1 MERHGGRTCD
11 AQRPSGHEPLD
22 ARLLSR
28 PRAPTSVRTRHAR
41 RVHATTTAC
50 ALVGL
55 DPVPI
60 TVEVLVAGGLPALHV
75 VGLGDAAVMEAKERV
90 RAALKH
96 SGWGL
101 PPSRV
106 TVNLAPAD
114 LRKVGPGYDLPIA
127 LAVLAAQRLT
137 PAARLA
143 GAVVVGELSLDG
155 AVRGAPGVLAAALLA
170 RSHGDRVVV
179 VPPSQAAEARL
190 VDGIEVIAPA
200 TLAEAVAWCRTG
212 LGPTGTGASDDG
224 GARGHRH
231 EAPPAPDLA
240 DVRGQAVARRALE
253 VAAAGEHALLLV
265 GPPGC
270 GKSMLARRLP
280 GLWPPLDDATAWS
293 ATLVRSA
300 QGAPV
305 THLLRQAP
313 FRAPHHGGSDAGLL
327 GGGPTLR
334 PGEVSLAHGGVL
346 FLDELPE
353 WSRRALEGLRQPL
366 EEGEVALVRAAG
378 TRVYPARFTL
388 VAAMNP
394 CACGHDGDDGVPC
407 RCHPSDRRRY
417 RGRLSGPLLDRFDL
431 RLRVPRL
438 PPEHVATA
446 AAGEASAPVAARVAV
461 ARARAVARQGGPNGR
476 LAGRALERHAPLDA
490 AAHEILARAAAQ
502 GAVSGRGADR
512 LRRVALTLAD
522 LEGRSAIGVEHLA
535 EALAYRAEPFSE
547 AETLG

>member
-1 MERHGGRTCD
+1 M
-11 AQRPSGHEPLD
+11 
-22 ARLLSR
+22 
-28 PRAPTSVRTRHAR
+28 
-41 RVHATTTAC
+41 HATATAC

-55 DPVPI
+55 DPRAVS
-60 TVEVLVAGGLPALHV
+60 VEAFIAGGLPGLHL

-96 SGWGL
+96 AGLGL

-106 TVNLAPAD
+106 TVNLAPGD
-114 LRKVGPGYDLPIA
+114 LRKAGPAYDLPIA
-127 LAVLAAQRLT
+127 LAVLAAQRKL
-137 PAARLA
+137 PGARLA
-143 GAVVVGELSLDG
+143 QAVVVGELALDG
-155 AVRGAPGVLAAALLA
+155 RLRPVPGALAAAWLA
-170 RSHGDRVVV
+170 RSTGLSTVV
-179 VPPSQAAEARL
+179 VPEDNAAEAAL
-190 VDGIEVIAPA
+190 VPGIEVVAPHDLSAAIAWARGQPWADRGRPAPRSAHDGDADPA
-200 TLAEAVAWCRTG
+200 TGEAA
-212 LGPTGTGASDDG
+212 L
-224 GARGHRH
+224 
-231 EAPPAPDLA
+231 DLA
-240 DVRGQAVARRALE
+240 DVRGQALARRALE
-253 VAAAGEHALLLV
+253 IAAAGEHPLLLV

-280 GLWPPLDDATAWS
+280 GLWPPLDDATAWT

-300 QGAPV
+300 RGVPV
-305 THLLRQAP
+305 TRLLRQAP

-327 GGGPTLR
+327 GGGPGLR

-366 EEGEVALVRAAG
+366 EEGAVALVRAAG

-394 CACGHDGDDGVPC
+394 CACGHDGDEGVPC

-446 AAGEASAPVAARVAV
+446 PLGEGTAPVAARVAA
-461 ARARAVARQGGPNGR
+461 ARRLAVARQGVPNGR

-490 AAHEILARAAAQ
+490 DAHALLARAAAQ

-512 LRRVALTLAD
+512 LRRVARTLAD
-522 LEGRSAIGVEHLA
+522 LEGRTTVGAVHLA
-535 EALAYRAEPFSE
+535 EALAYRADPFGSDEPI
-547 AETLG
+547 G